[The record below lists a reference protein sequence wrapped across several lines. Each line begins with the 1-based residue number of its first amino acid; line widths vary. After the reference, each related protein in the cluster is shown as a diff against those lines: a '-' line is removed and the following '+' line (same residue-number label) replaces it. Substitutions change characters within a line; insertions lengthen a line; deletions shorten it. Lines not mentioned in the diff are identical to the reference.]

1 MKLYYIIWFLLGT
14 VTSALQIIFIKKYTD
29 TKSLFWVILSILSA
43 CIMLLSYAI
52 LVVNNDITIIY
63 PAIKILSIGIVS
75 IIGFFAFNNK
85 ISKKSFIGILL
96 GILSIYL
103 LSHKT

>member
-1 MKLYYIIWFLLGT
+1 MKLYFIIWYLIAAF
-14 VTSALQIIFIKKYTD
+14 TSALQIIFIKKYTD

-43 CIMLLSYAI
+43 CIMLLSYVI
-52 LVVNNDITIIY
+52 LVVNNNITIIY
-63 PAIKILSIGIVS
+63 PIIKVLSIVFVS

-85 ISKKSFIGILL
+85 IDTKSFIGILF
-96 GILSIYL
+96 GIVSIFL